1 MTLDMNDSFRAHI
14 YFANQ
19 SFTYFF
25 LNKSRNFA
33 LMRKKFIFS
42 CFPIRRNK
50 GISDTQ
56 GKREMSNN
64 ALGISYGIISG
75 TTLFNSPA
83 APTITSGSAS
93 VFAHYFS
100 FLRDLFDIARR

>member
-1 MTLDMNDSFRAHI
+1 MALDMNDSFRAHI
-14 YFANQ
+14 YFAPNQ

-33 LMRKKFIFS
+33 LMRKKLIFS

-50 GISDTQ
+50 GISGMQ

-64 ALGISYGIISG
+64 A
-75 TTLFNSPA
+75 
-83 APTITSGSAS
+83 
-93 VFAHYFS
+93 
-100 FLRDLFDIARR
+100 R